1 MRGNSESVV
10 RRAGLAVLILFAVS
24 TGARGTT
31 SEEYFVKAVAMADAV
46 ANGCPLLE
54 INPEAQLFYMASVG
68 LRPEDFAKGGRLFD
82 AYLMALLDATERVS
96 KGVAPL
102 ICRFG
107 EERFGEKGT
116 LWPRLL
122 RPKQSP

>member
-1 MRGNSESVV
+1 M
-10 RRAGLAVLILFAVS
+10 
-24 TGARGTT
+24 
-31 SEEYFVKAVAMADAV
+31 
-46 ANGCPLLE
+46 LE
-54 INPEAQLFYMASVG
+54 VNQEAELFYMTSVG
-68 LRPEDFAKGGRLFD
+68 LGPEDFAQGGRLFD
-82 AYLMALLDATERVS
+82 AYLLALVDATERVS